1 MLCHSRSV
9 SFSERQLKLC
19 LSFSEGETVMTRN
32 AKLKIAALATA
43 VLTTFGSVAA
53 TTGAVA
59 VDAGKNDKNTGGS
72 WCC

>member
-1 MLCHSRSV
+1 
-9 SFSERQLKLC
+9 
-19 LSFSEGETVMTRN
+19 MTRN

-59 VDAGKNDKNTGGS
+59 VDAGKNDKNTGGG